1 MEPADLR
8 DGHHRPE
15 RGRLHLAWPWTVVAE
30 RLMWA
35 RGVVVG
41 DVTAQDSVE
50 MSLIQDEDVV
60 EAFSAD

>member
-1 MEPADLR
+1 
-8 DGHHRPE
+8 
-15 RGRLHLAWPWTVVAE
+15 
-30 RLMWA
+30 MWA